1 MALFLPA
8 GSPEIIVTRLSQAV
22 AETLA
27 DATVQKAYFE
37 QGFEPKAS
45 SPAELGQYIATEI
58 ETYRQIVAEYGIKTQ

>member
-1 MALFLPA
+1 
-8 GSPEIIVTRLSQAV
+8 VTRLSQAV
-22 AETLA
+22 DETLA
-27 DATVQKAYFE
+27 DATVRKAYFE